1 MIQINNYMT
10 KLSSQIVVPDLLS
23 ALVTSVAR
31 VSVLRIFLIDPRRS
45 YYQRQLEA
53 ATGLAIRAVQR
64 ELEKLTGSGLLYR
77 HMEGKRAYYTIDV
90 GYRGFNELRGLFLA
104 GATPLDVLRGVL
116 AVDSQVHLLFRNK
129 RSDRVLVVT
138 RDGVMPS
145 GVEEMDGFRV
155 KVMSS
160 DEFVIQ
166 LVEAPKGLNPFLK
179 SGEDLF
185 GRRDDI
191 VWRRIEAAGFVVD
204 KAKGTP

>member
-1 MIQINNYMT
+1 MT
-10 KLSSQIVVPDLLS
+10 KLNSQIVIPSLLS

-45 YYQRQLEA
+45 YYQRQLES

-64 ELEKLTGSGLLYR
+64 ELEKLTESGLLYR

-90 GYRGFNELRGLFLA
+90 GCRGFNELRGLFLA
-104 GATPLDVLRGVL
+104 GAEPLDVLRAEL
-116 AVDSQVHLLFRNK
+116 AFDPQVHLLFRNK
-129 RSDRVLVVT
+129 RSDRILVVT
-138 RDGVMPS
+138 RDGETP
-145 GVEEMDGFRV
+145 GALQQIDEFRV
-155 KVMSS
+155 DVMSS
-160 DEFVIQ
+160 DEFAVQ
-166 LVEAPKGLNPFLK
+166 LVEAPKGLNPYLK

-191 VWRRIEAAGFVVD
+191 VWRRIEAAGFLVD